1 MSALR
6 ELGRETL
13 VMRAGL
19 ALLVL
24 IIASLPAFAQE
35 VPRATIRVEVKTD
48 AGPVAGAVV
57 NLNGVSVPT
66 DQTGLSVT
74 TLPLGKVEVSVSKE
88 GFLPAKASLQLDE
101 VREWRITIELKPEQQ
116 AQEEVTVFATRTDTR
131 LQDLPTRVEVLG
143 QEEIDEKTMMTP
155 GDIVMMLNETGGLRV
170 QSTSPSLGAA
180 SVRIQGMRGRYTAF
194 LGDGL
199 PLFGQQ
205 GGGLGLLQIP
215 PVDLGQVEVI
225 KGVSS
230 ALYGAG
236 AMAGVVN
243 LISRRPSKEPV
254 HEILLNRSTRG
265 ATDASLFLASQ
276 LTPHWGASFLGSGDW
291 QQHNDID
298 HDGWAD
304 LAGYSRGVVR
314 PRLFWDGSNGWT
326 GFLTGGVT
334 YENRDGGTI
343 RGAVLPA
350 TGMPYTEA
358 LNTRRYDLGGNLQYV
373 VRQHYVVTA
382 RFAASL
388 QDHDHRFGDIRERD
402 RHELLFGELTARGT
416 LHRNTWV
423 VGVAAQRDVY
433 LPRDV
438 PQFTY
443 RYTTPG
449 VFLQDDFEIA
459 KWLSVSASARADFQS
474 QYGTFFSPRVSA
486 LIRWHGWTS
495 RLSAG
500 QGFFAPTP
508 LTEETEAAGLTRLV
522 IPKPLIAERGR
533 SASFDLT
540 RKVGPAY
547 YTVTLFDSSI
557 RHPINVDRV
566 ERYELVNLAQPTHN
580 AGLEFLGTLRKAPF
594 SATLSYT
601 YVHSRQFEFGERV
614 DTPLTPRHSF
624 GLVGMWEKEKVG
636 RIGVES
642 YYTGHQRLEEN
653 PYRTESKAYVL
664 FGFLAE
670 HTFGRFRLFVNVEN
684 LTNVHQTRWDPL
696 LRPDRGIDGRWTV
709 DAWAPLDGR
718 VLNGGLR
725 LRL

>member
-1 MSALR
+1 MSAR
-6 ELGRETL
+6 GT
-13 VMRAGL
+13 VL
-19 ALLVL
+19 ALITTLL
-24 IIASLPAFAQE
+24 SAFAQE
-35 VPRATIRVEVKTD
+35 PPSATIHVAVKAA
-48 AGPVAGAVV
+48 AGPVAGAA
-57 NLNGVSVPT
+57 VSMNNTSTST
-66 DQTGLSVT
+66 DQNGIATVT
-74 TLPLGKVEVSVSKE
+74 VPLGKVEVAVSKQ
-88 GFLPAKASLQLDE
+88 GFVPVKTSLSVDE
-101 VREWRITIELKPEQQ
+101 ARDWQITVDLQPQQQ
-116 AQEEVTVFATRTDTR
+116 AEEEVTVFATRTGTR
-131 LQDLPTRVEVLG
+131 IQDLPIRVEVLG

-155 GDIVMMLNETGGLRV
+155 GDIVMMLNEMGGLRV

-254 HEILLNRSTRG
+254 HEILFNRSTRG
-265 ATDASLFLASQ
+265 ATDTSLFLASQ
-276 LTPHWGASFLGSGDW
+276 LTPRWGASFLGSGDW
-291 QQHNDID
+291 QQRKDID

-304 LAGYSRGVVR
+304 IAGYSRGVVR
-314 PRLFWDGSNGWT
+314 PRLFWDGGNGWT
-326 GFLTGGVT
+326 AFLTGGVT
-334 YENRDGGTI
+334 YENRDGGTLP
-343 RGAVLPA
+343 GAVLPA
-350 TGMPYTEA
+350 IGTPYTEA
-358 LNTRRYDLGGNLQYV
+358 LDTSRYDIGSNLQYV
-373 VRQHYVVTA
+373 VKQRYVITA
-382 RFAASL
+382 RFSTSL
-388 QDHDHRFGDIRERD
+388 QDHDHRFGDVRERD
-402 RHELLFGELTARGT
+402 RHELLFSELTARGT
-416 LHRNTWV
+416 FHRNTWV
-423 VGVAAQRDVY
+423 VGAAAEREAY

-449 VFLQDDFEIA
+449 VFVQDDFEITR
-459 KWLSVSASARADFQS
+459 WLSVSASARADFQS
-474 QYGTFFSPRVSA
+474 RYGTFLSPRVSA
-486 LIRWHGWTS
+486 LVRWHGWTS

-533 SASFDLT
+533 SASFDIS
-540 RKVGPAY
+540 RKIGPGY
-547 YTVTLFDSSI
+547 YTVTLFDSSVS
-557 RHPINVDRV
+557 HPINV
-566 ERYELVNLAQPTHN
+566 ERGNLYQLVNLSEPTHN
-580 AGLEFLGTLRKAPF
+580 VGAEFLGTLRKAAF

-601 YVHSRQFEFGERV
+601 YVLSRQFEFGERV

-624 GLVGMWEKEKVG
+624 GIVGMWEKEKAG

-642 YYTGHQRLEEN
+642 YYTGGQRLEDN
-653 PYRTESKAYVL
+653 PYRSESKPYVL

-670 HTFGRFRLFVNVEN
+670 RPIGPFKLFVNIEN
-684 LTNVHQTRWDPL
+684 LGNVRQTRWDSL
-696 LRPDRGIDGRWTV
+696 LRPDRAVDGRWTV

-718 VLNGGLR
+718 VLNAGVR
-725 LRL
+725 LHF

>member
-101 VREWRITIELKPEQQ
+101 VREWRITVELKPEQQ

>member
-1 MSALR
+1 M
-6 ELGRETL
+6 
-13 VMRAGL
+13 
-19 ALLVL
+19 L
-24 IIASLPAFAQE
+24 IANWLPVFPQE
-35 VPRATIRVEVKTD
+35 PPRATIRVEVRTD
-48 AGPVAGAVV
+48 AAPVAGAAVTM
-57 NLNGVSVPT
+57 NGVSIQT
-66 DQTGLSVT
+66 DQNGIAITA
-74 TLPLGKVEVSVSKE
+74 LPLGRVDVTVSKE
-88 GFLPAKASLQLDE
+88 GFLPAKASLAVDE
-101 VREWRITIELKPEQQ
+101 IREWRIAFDLQPQQ
-116 AQEEVTVFATRTDTR
+116 QREEEVTVFATRTDTR

-143 QEEIDEKTMMTP
+143 PDEIDEKTMMTP
-155 GDIVMMLNETGGLRV
+155 GDIVMMLNEMGGLRV

-243 LISRRPSKEPV
+243 LISRRPSSEPV
-254 HEILLNRSTRG
+254 HEILFNRSTRG
-265 ATDASLFLASQ
+265 ATDTSVFVASQ
-276 LTPHWGASFLGSGDW
+276 LTPHWGASFLGNGDW
-291 QQHNDID
+291 QQQNDID

-304 LAGYSRGVVR
+304 IAGYARGVVR
-314 PRLFWDGSNGWT
+314 PRFFWDDGNGRT
-326 GFLTGGVT
+326 AFLTGGFT
-334 YENRDGGTI
+334 YENRDGGTLP
-343 RGAVLPA
+343 GAVLPA
-350 TGMPYTEA
+350 TGMPYTEG
-358 LNTRRYDLGGNLQYV
+358 LDTRRYDLGGNLQVIVHKRYV
-373 VRQHYVVTA
+373 LTA
-382 RFAASL
+382 RFAGSL
-388 QDHDHRFGDIRERD
+388 QDHDHRFGDVPERD
-402 RHELLFGELTARGT
+402 RHGLLFGELAARGT
-416 LHRNTWV
+416 FGRNTWV
-423 VGVAAQRDVY
+423 AGVAAEREVY

-449 VFLQDDFEIA
+449 IFVQDDIVIA
-459 KWLSVSASARADFQS
+459 PWLSVSASGRADFQS
-474 QYGTFFSPRVSA
+474 QYGTFLSPRLSA
-486 LIRWHGWTS
+486 LIRWRGWTS

-522 IPKPLIAERGR
+522 IPRPLVAERGR

-540 RKVGPAY
+540 RKIGPAS
-547 YTVTLFDSSI
+547 YTVTLFDSSVS
-557 RHPINVDRV
+557 HPINVDRV
-566 ERYELVNLAQPTHN
+566 ESYQIINLTQPTHN
-580 AGLEFLGTLRKAPF
+580 VGLEFLGTLRKAPF
-594 SATLSYT
+594 SATASYT

-624 GLVGMWEKEKVG
+624 GLVGMWEKEKAG

-653 PYRTESKAYVL
+653 PFRTESKAYVL

-670 HTFGRFRLFVNVEN
+670 HSFGPIRLFVNVEN
-684 LTNVHQTRWDPL
+684 LTDVRQTRWDPL
-696 LRPDRGIDGRWTV
+696 LLPDRGIDGRWTV

-718 VLNGGLR
+718 VLNGGIR
-725 LRL
+725 LKF

>member
-1 MSALR
+1 MSAR
-6 ELGRETL
+6 GT
-13 VMRAGL
+13 VL
-19 ALLVL
+19 ALITTLL
-24 IIASLPAFAQE
+24 SAFAQE
-35 VPRATIRVEVKTD
+35 PPSATIHVAVKAA
-48 AGPVAGAVV
+48 AGPVAGAA
-57 NLNGVSVPT
+57 VSMNNTSTST
-66 DQTGLSVT
+66 DQNGIATVT
-74 TLPLGKVEVSVSKE
+74 VPLGKVEVAVSKQ
-88 GFLPAKASLQLDE
+88 GFVPVKTSLSVDE
-101 VREWRITIELKPEQQ
+101 ARDWQITVDLQPQQQ
-116 AQEEVTVFATRTDTR
+116 AEEEVTVFATRTGTR
-131 LQDLPTRVEVLG
+131 IQDLPIRVEVLG

-155 GDIVMMLNETGGLRV
+155 GDIVMMLNEMGGLRV

-254 HEILLNRSTRG
+254 HEILFNRSTRG
-265 ATDASLFLASQ
+265 ATDTSLFLASQ
-276 LTPHWGASFLGSGDW
+276 LTPRWGASFLGSGDW
-291 QQHNDID
+291 QQRKDID

-304 LAGYSRGVVR
+304 IAGYSRGVVR
-314 PRLFWDGSNGWT
+314 PRLFWDGGNGWT
-326 GFLTGGVT
+326 AFLTGGVT
-334 YENRDGGTI
+334 YENRDGGTLP
-343 RGAVLPA
+343 GAVLPA
-350 TGMPYTEA
+350 IGTPYTEA
-358 LNTRRYDLGGNLQYV
+358 LDTRRYDIGSNLQYV
-373 VRQHYVVTA
+373 VKQRYVITA
-382 RFAASL
+382 RFSTSL
-388 QDHDHRFGDIRERD
+388 QDHDHRFGDVRERD
-402 RHELLFGELTARGT
+402 RHELLFSELTARGT
-416 LHRNTWV
+416 FHRNTWV
-423 VGVAAQRDVY
+423 VGAAAEREAY

-449 VFLQDDFEIA
+449 VFVQDDFEITR
-459 KWLSVSASARADFQS
+459 WLSVSASARADFQS
-474 QYGTFFSPRVSA
+474 RYGTFLSPRVSA
-486 LIRWHGWTS
+486 LVRWHGWTS

-533 SASFDLT
+533 SASFDIS
-540 RKVGPAY
+540 RKIGPGY
-547 YTVTLFDSSI
+547 YTVTLFDSSVS
-557 RHPINVDRV
+557 HPINV
-566 ERYELVNLAQPTHN
+566 ERGNLYQLVNLSEPTHN
-580 AGLEFLGTLRKAPF
+580 VGAEFLGTLRKAAF

-601 YVHSRQFEFGERV
+601 YVLSRQFEFGERV

-624 GLVGMWEKEKVG
+624 GIVGMWEKEKAG

-642 YYTGHQRLEEN
+642 YYTGGQRLEDN
-653 PYRTESKAYVL
+653 PYRSESKPYVL

-670 HTFGRFRLFVNVEN
+670 RPIGPFKLFVNIEN
-684 LTNVHQTRWDPL
+684 LGNVRQTRWDSL
-696 LRPDRGIDGRWTV
+696 LRPDRAVDGRWTV

-718 VLNGGLR
+718 VLNAGVR
-725 LRL
+725 LHF

>member
-1 MSALR
+1 MSAK
-6 ELGRETL
+6 GTF
-13 VMRAGL
+13 L
-19 ALLVL
+19 ALITTFL
-24 IIASLPAFAQE
+24 SAFAQE
-35 VPRATIRVEVKTD
+35 PPSATIHVAVKAA
-48 AGPVAGAVV
+48 AGPVAGAA
-57 NLNGVSVPT
+57 VSMNNTSTST
-66 DQTGLSVT
+66 DQNGIATVT
-74 TLPLGKVEVSVSKE
+74 VPLGKVEVAVSKQ
-88 GFLPAKASLQLDE
+88 GFVPVKTSLSVDE
-101 VREWRITIELKPEQQ
+101 ARDWQITVDLQPQQQ
-116 AQEEVTVFATRTDTR
+116 AEEEVTVFATRTGTR
-131 LQDLPTRVEVLG
+131 IQDLPIRVEVLG

-155 GDIVMMLNETGGLRV
+155 GDIVMMLNEMGGLRV

-254 HEILLNRSTRG
+254 HEILFNRSTRG
-265 ATDASLFLASQ
+265 ATDTSLFLASQ
-276 LTPHWGASFLGSGDW
+276 LTPRWGASFLGSGDW
-291 QQHNDID
+291 QQRKDID

-304 LAGYSRGVVR
+304 IAGYSRGVVR
-314 PRLFWDGSNGWT
+314 PRLFWDGGKGWT
-326 GFLTGGVT
+326 AFLTGGVT
-334 YENRDGGTI
+334 YENRDGGTLP
-343 RGAVLPA
+343 GAVLPA
-350 TGMPYTEA
+350 IGTPYTEA
-358 LNTRRYDLGGNLQYV
+358 LDTRRYDIGSNLQYV
-373 VRQHYVVTA
+373 VKQRYVITA
-382 RFAASL
+382 RFSTSL
-388 QDHDHRFGDIRERD
+388 QDHDHRFGDVRERD
-402 RHELLFGELTARGT
+402 RHELFFSELTARGT
-416 LHRNTWV
+416 FHRNTWV
-423 VGVAAQRDVY
+423 VGAAAEREAY

-449 VFLQDDFEIA
+449 VFVQDDFEITR
-459 KWLSVSASARADFQS
+459 WLSVSASARADFQS
-474 QYGTFFSPRVSA
+474 RYGTFLSPRVSA
-486 LIRWHGWTS
+486 LVRWHGWTS

-533 SASFDLT
+533 SASFDIS
-540 RKVGPAY
+540 RKIGPGY
-547 YTVTLFDSSI
+547 YTVTLFDSSVS
-557 RHPINVDRV
+557 HPINV
-566 ERYELVNLAQPTHN
+566 ERGNLYQLVNLSEPTHN
-580 AGLEFLGTLRKAPF
+580 VGAEFLGTLRKAAF

-601 YVHSRQFEFGERV
+601 YVLSRQFEFGERV

-624 GLVGMWEKEKVG
+624 GIVGMWEKEKAG

-642 YYTGHQRLEEN
+642 YYTGGQRLEDN
-653 PYRTESKAYVL
+653 PYRSESKPYVL

-670 HTFGRFRLFVNVEN
+670 RPIGPFKLFVNIEN
-684 LTNVHQTRWDPL
+684 LGNVRQTRWDSL
-696 LRPDRGIDGRWTV
+696 LRPDRAVDGRWTV

-718 VLNGGLR
+718 VLNAGVR
-725 LRL
+725 LHF

>member
-1 MSALR
+1 
-6 ELGRETL
+6 
-13 VMRAGL
+13 
-19 ALLVL
+19 
-24 IIASLPAFAQE
+24 
-35 VPRATIRVEVKTD
+35 VKTE
-48 AGPVAGAVV
+48 AGPVAGAIVTI
-57 NLNGVSVPT
+57 NGIPTPT
-66 DQTGLSVT
+66 DQNGTATATVT
-74 TLPLGKVEVSVSKE
+74 LGKVDVSVSKE
-88 GFLPAKASLQLDE
+88 GFLPAKTSLTVDAA
-101 VREWRITIELKPEQQ
+101 REWQITVELNPQQQ
-116 AQEEVTVFATRTDTR
+116 AEEQVTVFATRTDTR
-131 LQDLPTRVEVLG
+131 IQDSPTRVEVLG
-143 QEEIDEKTMMTP
+143 PEEIDEKTMMTP
-155 GDIVMMLNETGGLRV
+155 GDIVMMLNEMGGLRV

-254 HEILLNRSTRG
+254 REILLNRSTRG

-291 QQHNDID
+291 QQRNDID

-304 LAGYSRGVVR
+304 IAGYSRGVVR
-314 PRLFWDGSNGWT
+314 PRVFFDSGNGWT
-326 GFLTGGVT
+326 GFLTAGVT
-334 YENRDGGTI
+334 YENRDGGTLP
-343 RGAVLPA
+343 GSVLPA
-350 TGMPYTEA
+350 TGASYTEA
-358 LNTRRYDLGGNLQYV
+358 LNTRRYDVGGNLQYIV
-373 VRQHYVVTA
+373 KQRYVITA

-388 QDHDHRFGDIRERD
+388 QDHDHRFGDVRERD
-402 RHELLFGELTARGT
+402 RHGLLFGELTARGT
-416 LHRNTWV
+416 FRRNTWV
-423 VGVAAQRDVY
+423 LGVAAERDVY

-438 PQFTY
+438 SQFTY

-449 VFLQDDFEIA
+449 VFAQDDFEIA
-459 KWLSVSASARADFQS
+459 RWLSVSASGRADFQN

-486 LIRWHGWTS
+486 LLRWRGWTS

-522 IPKPLIAERGR
+522 IPKPLVAERGR
-533 SASFDLT
+533 SLSVDLS
-540 RKVGPAY
+540 RKIGPAY
-547 YTVTLFDSSI
+547 YTVTLFDSSV
-557 RHPINVDRV
+557 RHPINV
-566 ERYELVNLAQPTHN
+566 ERGDVYQLVNLSEPTHN
-580 AGLEFLGTLRKAPF
+580 IGMEFLGTLRKGAL

-601 YVHSRQFEFGERV
+601 YVHSRQFEFGQRV
-614 DTPLTPRHSF
+614 DTPLTPRQSF
-624 GLVGMWEKEKVG
+624 GLVGMWEKEKIG

-642 YYTGHQRLEEN
+642 YYTGDQRLEDN
-653 PYRTESKAYVL
+653 PFRTESKPYVL

-670 HTFGRFRLFVNVEN
+670 HPIGPFKLFVNMEN

-696 LRPDRGIDGRWTV
+696 LRPDRAIDGRWTV

-718 VLNGGLR
+718 VLNGGVR
-725 LRL
+725 LKF